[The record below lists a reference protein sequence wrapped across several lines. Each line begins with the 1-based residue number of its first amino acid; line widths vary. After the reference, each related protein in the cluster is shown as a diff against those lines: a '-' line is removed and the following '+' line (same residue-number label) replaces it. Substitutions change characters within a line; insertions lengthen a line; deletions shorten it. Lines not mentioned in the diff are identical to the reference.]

1 MDRVMGRDGDIEK
14 RIEFGE
20 REFAYIWQRTDFF
33 WHARS
38 GNLRCKN
45 GQQSEVTL
53 AAIAIPHHTYSS
65 TVHSA
70 IHLD

>member
-1 MDRVMGRDGDIEK
+1 METLKK

-20 REFAYIWQRTDFF
+20 REFAYIWQSTDSFGTLVQAIF
-33 WHARS
+33 IAKS
-38 GNLRCKN
+38 

-53 AAIAIPHHTYSS
+53 AAIALPHHRTYSS